1 EVYTLFLGGGTPTHL
16 RGEQLIRLLTTV
28 LRWHP
33 LSGNSNIEFR
43 NPKQIR
49 STKSE
54 ACLRPAGPHPDPLSA
69 TVDLRPEGWGD
80 EITEFSVEA
89 NPADVDLETV
99 AILADHGVTRISLG
113 GQSFQQGKLKVLERD
128 HLVDDIARAV
138 ELARGRGLDVSLDLI
153 FGVPGE
159 TLC

>member
-1 EVYTLFLGGGTPTHL
+1 MQPPRSAYIHVPFCRHRCGYCNFTLVAGRDDLIEPYLTALGKELSWLGEAREVDTLFLGGGTPTHL

-89 NPADVDLETV
+89 
-99 AILADHGVTRISLG
+99 
-113 GQSFQQGKLKVLERD
+113 
-128 HLVDDIARAV
+128 
-138 ELARGRGLDVSLDLI
+138 
-153 FGVPGE
+153 
-159 TLC
+159 